1 MTQKTLSKSLIVAT
15 VLGIGM
21 MVAPGLASA
30 GDSPA
35 KIEPADPAVLAQYG
49 GGNLPMLSSSGEVVT
64 GNAWCDPISDQCLQH
79 PWMHPMRATG
89 KSGQSD
95 K

>member
-30 GDSPA
+30 SDAA
-35 KIEPADPAVLAQYG
+35 KIQPANPAVLAQYG
-49 GGNLPMLSSSGEVVT
+49 AGNLPLLSSGGEVVT
-64 GNAWCDPISDQCLQH
+64 GGAWCDPFSGVCQAH
-79 PWMHPMRATG
+79 PWTKHHRSKRAT
-89 KSGQSD
+89 
-95 K
+95 